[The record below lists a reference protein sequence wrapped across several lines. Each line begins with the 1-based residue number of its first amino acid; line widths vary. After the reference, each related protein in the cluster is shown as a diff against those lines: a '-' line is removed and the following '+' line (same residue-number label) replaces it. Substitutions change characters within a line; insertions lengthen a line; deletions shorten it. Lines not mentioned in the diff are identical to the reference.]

1 MTRNETFAATALQG
15 LIAARTNLDIQ
26 PEVETAW
33 RYADAMETVAKQRD
47 RINAEDSHPAREAA
61 REALLEAGVDVV
73 EIVALTRYTC
83 ALTYGLDA
91 ARNENDDTFTDLE
104 AKAIA
109 ATIRQYGRAVSC
121 STDTFRARCALS
133 GYQGTC
139 RSYEFHVPAAAE

>member
-26 PEVETAW
+26 QEVETAW
-33 RYADAMETVAKQRD
+33 RYADAMEAVATLRE
-47 RINAEDSHPAREAA
+47 RAAEDTQPARQAT
-61 REALLEAGVDVV
+61 RDALLDAGIDVV
-73 EIVALTRYTC
+73 EVVALTRYTC

-121 STDTFRARCALS
+121 STDTFRARCTLS

>member
-1 MTRNETFAATALQG
+1 MALRRRDGGRRHATRTG
-15 LIAARTNLDIQ
+15 R
-26 PEVETAW
+26 
-33 RYADAMETVAKQRD
+33 R
-47 RINAEDSHPAREAA
+47 
-61 REALLEAGVDVV
+61 
-73 EIVALTRYTC
+73 TC

-109 ATIRQYGRAVSC
+109 ATIRQYGRAVSS
-121 STDTFRARCALS
+121 STETIRARCALS

>member
-47 RINAEDSHPAREAA
+47 RINAEDSHPA

-109 ATIRQYGRAVSC
+109 ATIRQYGRAVSS
-121 STDTFRARCALS
+121 STETIRARCTLS

-139 RSYEFHVPAAAE
+139 RSYEFHVPADAA